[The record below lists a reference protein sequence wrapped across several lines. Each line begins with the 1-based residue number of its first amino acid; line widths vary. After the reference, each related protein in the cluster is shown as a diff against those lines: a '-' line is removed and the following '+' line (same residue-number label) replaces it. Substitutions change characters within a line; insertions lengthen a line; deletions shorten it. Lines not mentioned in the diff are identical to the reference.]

1 VRSTLTYLPI
11 TFFFFRTPS
20 AIYFFQIWWKKEERR
35 GKNEKNA
42 YLQASTET
50 AIKTYEMVKE
60 TK

>member
-1 VRSTLTYLPI
+1 LAEKR
-11 TFFFFRTPS
+11 
-20 AIYFFQIWWKKEERR
+20 RR